1 MTTDAVTNS
10 LGKPGKFQVL
20 FYLYLAS
27 NWIYISW
34 NHLGMTFIGAK
45 TKHHCT
51 VANSTDVSLLV
62 PLKSKNGKSV
72 WDGCHL
78 FDGYN
83 TSEKIPCPNGWTYD
97 LPEGEATIISEVKF
111 SQIFPVRAV
120 ARHDNWGGGGC
131 IFIYSCSHTVKTIAF
146 KRNPSGRTRVF
157 EYAPPV
163 PGSLDTNHG
172 SLLWN
177 TI

>member
-10 LGKPGKFQVL
+10 LGKPGKFQIL
-20 FYLYLAS
+20 FYLYLAA

-51 VANSTDVSLLV
+51 VANSSDVSLLV
-62 PLKSKNGKSV
+62 PLMSKNGKSV

-97 LPEGEATIISEVKF
+97 LPEGEATIISEVNF
-111 SQIFPVRAV
+111 SIFSPVVRNKPRQFIAEYYLYKLDLLV
-120 ARHDNWGGGGC
+120 VDFLESWRDT
-131 IFIYSCSHTVKTIAF
+131 IFIV
-146 KRNPSGRTRVF
+146 
-157 EYAPPV
+157 
-163 PGSLDTNHG
+163 
-172 SLLWN
+172 
-177 TI
+177 

>member
-1 MTTDAVTNS
+1 MTNS

-20 FYLYLAS
+20 FYLYLAA

-51 VANSTDVSLLV
+51 VANSSDVSLLV
-62 PLKSKNGKSV
+62 PLMSKNGKSV

-120 ARHDNWGGGGC
+120 ARHDNWGGEGV
-131 IFIYSCSHTVKTIAF
+131 YSYIHVHI
-146 KRNPSGRTRVF
+146 P
-157 EYAPPV
+157 
-163 PGSLDTNHG
+163 
-172 SLLWN
+172 
-177 TI
+177 